1 MKVFGRCSFDFAQY
15 QAGKL
20 ILKNIDSKC
29 CRCKFQAMSSLAN
42 SFAWQLRKNCVL
54 SLGQIDVHDRA
65 GEQVFHGVF
74 FAELELNLLPAA
86 VNNGAQTHSGCGD
99 IKIFD
104 QPERQI

>member
-1 MKVFGRCSFDFAQY
+1 
-15 QAGKL
+15 
-20 ILKNIDSKC
+20 
-29 CRCKFQAMSSLAN
+29 MSSLAN

-86 VNNGAQTHSGCGD
+86 VNNGALTSCYATQRATSLEAGGKD
-99 IKIFD
+99 GNGIEATGWRSTISA
-104 QPERQI
+104 